1 MRFDPPQKILLLIF
15 LGFVGLFIFWLLYRY
30 NVFEKFQDGTQ
41 IRILV
46 ESYGAIGPFIIILL
60 MTIAILVSPL
70 PSAPIAIAAGAA
82 YGHFWGG
89 LYVLIGSLTGATGA
103 FLIARYLGFQYVE
116 KIAKNHL
123 PEKFIN
129 SQDAL
134 TGIVLISRLMP
145 FLSFDIISY
154 AAGLTPL
161 LLWRFLAATI
171 IGILPASF
179 FLAHIGSELATTELD
194 RVALALAILAV
205 LTGLSFIIN
214 FVRKK
219 KKDQEKR

>member
-30 NVFEKFQDGTQ
+30 HIFEKFQDGTQ

-60 MTIAILVSPL
+60 MITAILVSPL

-82 YGHFWGG
+82 YGHSWGG
-89 LYVLIGSLTGATGA
+89 LYVLTGSVAGATGA
-103 FLIARYLGFQYVE
+103 FLIARYLGYEYVE

-123 PEKFIN
+123 PQKSIN
-129 SQDAL
+129 SQNAL

-161 LLWRFLAATI
+161 LLWRFLVATI

-179 FLAHIGSELATTELD
+179 FLAHVGSELATTELD
-194 RVALALAILAV
+194 RITLAIAILAG
-205 LTGLSFIIN
+205 LTGLSFAVN

-219 KKDQEKR
+219 NGCKVS

>member
-1 MRFDPPQKILLLIF
+1 M
-15 LGFVGLFIFWLLYRY
+15 YRY
-30 NVFEKFQDGTQ
+30 NIFEKFQDGTQ

-46 ESYGAIGPFIIILL
+46 ESYGAIGPLIIILL

-82 YGHFWGG
+82 YGHLWGG
-89 LYVLIGSLTGATGA
+89 LYVLTGSVTGATGA
-103 FLIARYLGFQYVE
+103 FLIARYLGYEYVE

-129 SQDAL
+129 SQNAL
-134 TGIVLISRLMP
+134 TGIVLLSRLMP

-179 FLAHIGSELATTELD
+179 FLAHIGSELATTELN
-194 RVALALAILAV
+194 RVALALAVLAGF
-205 LTGLSFIIN
+205 TGLSFAVN
-214 FVRKK
+214 YFRNKK
-219 KKDQEKR
+219 SGKHRGKSKS

>member
-116 KIAKNHL
+116 KIAKNHF

-194 RVALALAILAV
+194 RVALALAILAG
-205 LTGLSFIIN
+205 LTGLSFIVN